1 MTIVRQ
7 KIMPLEL
14 VEIHLNNSDLNLI
27 DLAVIAKI
35 SVNDARSIME
45 AHYNSAFAAKDDRGK
60 FFAYPYYQLEKKRK
74 GQTRKSTVDK
84 YKHGF
89 NRQEVL

>member
-1 MTIVRQ
+1 MICYGVMTM
-7 KIMPLEL
+7 MPNEL

-45 AHYNSAFAAKDDRGK
+45 AHYVSALVAKDVLGRPID
-60 FFAYPYYQLEKKRK
+60 YPYYQLEQRRK
-74 GQTRKSTVDK
+74 GQTRKSTVL
-84 YKHGF
+84 
-89 NRQEVL
+89 EVYGK